1 MLLVIL
7 SAALLA
13 SAASAQDARCGQSQ
27 LTGPTGEFVSH
38 TDYGNSEYPN
48 NFECTWTIT
57 TADDKALEINFE
69 AFDLE
74 ADSSCRYDYLDV
86 YDGPDSSS
94 KRLGRYCGSSLPQ
107 ALKSTTNKLYFRFKT
122 DHSITGRGFKISWKT
137 VEPPVICAPNE
148 FKCKN
153 DKCIDRSLRCDGKDD
168 CGDNSDEEYCNTDC
182 GKKAI
187 DHHHGNGFIVGGRD
201 ARPGSWPWQVQMFV
215 FNSHYCGGTLV
226 NHEWVVTAAH
236 CVENDS
242 PSRYTLGL
250 GSYRKTSTDSTQKN
264 VRVDKIISHPRY
276 NSRTID
282 YDIALMRLAEKVD
295 YSENIS
301 PACLADFDFP
311 GETLCYTTGWGSV
324 GGTGHSGILKQA
336 YVPIVDNAKC
346 NQRDFYNGDITDRMI
361 CAGYDAGGHDACQG
375 DSGGPLVCSEGDGAD
390 EKWYL
395 FGATSWG
402 IGCAGVKKPGVYAS
416 VPNMFEWIQ
425 ETMAANSR

>member
-94 KRLGRYCGSSLPQ
+94 
-107 ALKSTTNKLYFRFKT
+107 
-122 DHSITGRGFKISWKT
+122 
-137 VEPPVICAPNE
+137 
-148 FKCKN
+148 KN